1 MESIMSYG
9 IKAYKA
15 VGIKDDLAVADP
27 HRVIQLL
34 MQGALENMAKAKGCI
49 ERKDFAGKSESISK
63 AINIISALQ
72 GCLDMSAGQ
81 ISDNLFALYDFMLDR
96 LITASGEK
104 SIEML
109 NEVMEILLTIK
120 GAWDQIPVAEREK
133 GYQLQAQKHQQ
144 QAVGA

>member
-1 MESIMSYG
+1 MSYG

-49 ERKDFAGKSESISK
+49 DRNDFAGKSEAVSK
-63 AINIISALQ
+63 AISIISSLQ
-72 GCLDMSAGQ
+72 GSLDMNAGD
-81 ISDNLFALYDFMLDR
+81 ISDNLFALYEFMLNH
-96 LITASGEK
+96 LILASREK
-104 SIEML
+104 SIAKL

-120 GAWDQIPVAEREK
+120 GAWDQIPVADREK
-133 GYQLQAQKHQQ
+133 GYQLQAQRDQQ

>member
-1 MESIMSYG
+1 MSYG

-49 ERKDFAGKSESISK
+49 ERKDYAGKSSAISK
-63 AINIISALQ
+63 AISIISSLQ
-72 GCLDMSAGQ
+72 GSLDMSAGE
-81 ISDNLFALYDFMLDR
+81 ISDNLFALYDFMLNH
-96 LITASGEK
+96 LIQASREK
-104 SIEML
+104 NIAKL
-109 NEVMEILLTIK
+109 DEVIEILLTIK
-120 GAWDQIPVAEREK
+120 GAWDQIPVSEREK

>member
-1 MESIMSYG
+1 MSYG

-49 ERKDFAGKSESISK
+49 DRNDFAGKSEAVSK
-63 AINIISALQ
+63 AISIISSLQ
-72 GCLDMSAGQ
+72 GSLDMNAGE
-81 ISDNLFALYDFMLDR
+81 ISDNLFALYEFMLNH
-96 LITASGEK
+96 LILASREK
-104 SIEML
+104 SIARL
-109 NEVMEILLTIK
+109 DEVMEILLTIK
-120 GAWDQIPVAEREK
+120 GAWDQIPVADREK
-133 GYQLQAQKHQQ
+133 GYQLQAQRDQQ